1 MAIPIGVFFGVIITP
16 FELYRL
22 FFTDRFAQT
31 ADIARVLSVSYIL
44 FSLSAVPVLY
54 FLYTLKKVKDKEQ
67 KQGEEKPWD
76 IAFVSYS
83 GHLKRFEDFEK
94 EAIKKGLFD
103 KNDFRFHKIS
113 TGENKEEKG
122 YENNPLRRLL
132 HRLKLLTMGKYKLK

>member
-54 FLYTLKKVKDKEQ
+54 FLYTLKKARYLFIVNLLMLVIVAL
-67 KQGEEKPWD
+67 GCYTFIP
-76 IAFVSYS
+76 
-83 GHLKRFEDFEK
+83 RF
-94 EAIKKGLFD
+94 GLFGPPLAY
-103 KNDFRFHKIS
+103 FLAYFAALIFIFVVFV
-113 TGENKEEKG
+113 KE
-122 YENNPLRRLL
+122 YRS
-132 HRLKLLTMGKYKLK
+132 MQ